1 MDARIDTHDHGQF
14 GQQHDHAHHHSHSHG
29 PASPHPPSPLP
40 VSLLRW
46 SLASRLAV
54 AALASVVLWGAVL
67 IAMH

>member
-1 MDARIDTHDHGQF
+1 MDARTDAHDHGHV
-14 GQQHDHAHHHSHSHG
+14 GHHHDHGHHHSHAHG

-54 AALASVVLWGAVL
+54 ATLATIVLWAVVAV
-67 IAMH
+67 AMH